1 MFNDKK
7 IIYIWE
13 FFIGFTL
20 GLLSL
25 ISNILVN
32 ISVFGILIV
41 ATLLVFKD
49 KIEERWVEVCT
60 VIVGFIMSNL
70 LTYGIFVDYIIKRSG

>member
-1 MFNDKK
+1 MFSNKK
-7 IIYIWE
+7 TRYIRE

-32 ISVFGILIV
+32 ISMLGVLIV
-41 ATLLVFKD
+41 VTLLVFKD
-49 KIEERWVEVCT
+49 KIEERWVEICT

-70 LTYGIFVDYIIKRSG
+70 LTYDIFVDYIIKRGG

>member
-32 ISVFGILIV
+32 ILVFGVLIV
-41 ATLLVFKD
+41 VTMLVFKD
-49 KIEERWVEVCT
+49 KIEEKWIEVCT
-60 VIVGFIMSNL
+60 VIVGFIASNL
-70 LTYGIFVDYIIKRSG
+70 LIYSIFVDYIIKRS